1 MSIRIGS
8 NYKLTADGKI
18 VFDHKTAE
26 AKLDVSK
33 RRQRKS
39 SKRVRVVKRS
49 TE

>member
-1 MSIRIGS
+1 MSIRIGKD
-8 NYKLTADGKI
+8 YKLDKDGKI
-18 VFDHKTAE
+18 VKDEGAIL

-33 RRQRKS
+33 RRQRKI